1 MSGLIDKLCKIA
13 AVSACVILVGM
24 VAFILLEIILRSF
37 FDASTYVL
45 DEFVGYGVAVMTFL
59 SFSLALR
66 DGVFIRVNLVTANLG
81 LKSRQILEII
91 SCAIGTCLFGF
102 VAFYLGRLVLRN
114 FERGVVSN
122 SIAEVPL
129 WIPQSL
135 VFLGLL
141 LLVIQFASLTV
152 KYASGAPVIDRHE
165 EL

>member
-1 MSGLIDKLCKIA
+1 MSGLIDNLCRIA

-24 VAFILLEIILRSF
+24 VAFILVEIVLRSF

-81 LKSRQILEII
+81 TKARQVLEIV
-91 SCAIGTCLFGF
+91 SCAVGTCLFGF
-102 VAFYLGRLVLRN
+102 IAFYLGRLVLRN
-114 FERGVVSN
+114 FDRGVVSN

-129 WIPQSL
+129 WIPQSF
-135 VFLGLL
+135 VFLGLM

-152 KYASGAPVIDRHE
+152 KYASGAPVVDRHE